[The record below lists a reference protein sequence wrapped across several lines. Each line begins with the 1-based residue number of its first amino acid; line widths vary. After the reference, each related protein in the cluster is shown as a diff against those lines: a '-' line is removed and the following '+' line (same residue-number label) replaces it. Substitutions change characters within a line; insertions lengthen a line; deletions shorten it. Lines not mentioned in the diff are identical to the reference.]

1 MTIRRQAHISIP
13 AGPRLAVP
21 MGAFVLALSIAAA
34 SCSSAAA
41 SRAGSPGL
49 DAIHHIVVIDLEGW
63 SFDSLYGHA
72 PGADGLTGAGRTTQ
86 VEATGVPYGRLPQP
100 IGTTSGSGRV
110 TPDARFPAD
119 LPNGPFNIAT
129 YAPPTDTIGAIA
141 SSFYQEQAGIDGGK
155 MDRFVAGG
163 GAGALPLGGYDATA
177 LPLGE
182 LAGEYTLADG
192 FFHAAFG
199 GSMLNDFWLIS
210 AATPRWADAPASM
223 RAVLG
228 ANGRVIK
235 DGAVTPD
242 GFLVNTAYPASGPH
256 PTGLVPGTGLVP
268 PLQTATIGDRLSAK
282 GISWAWYA
290 GGWSDARAG
299 RPAPSFRFDDQPFA
313 YFANYADG
321 TPGQAAHLKDEA
333 DLGSAIRTNTLPAVS
348 FYQPVG
354 ADSEQ
359 PGSASLADGER
370 HTAALIRSLMAS
382 KAWASTAVIV
392 TYSDNGGHWDHVP
405 PPLIDTFGPG
415 TRVPTIVIS
424 PFAKRGYVDH
434 TTYDTTSILAL
445 IEHRFHLVPLGPRD
459 ASAADLTNAFT
470 LGGQG

>member
-1 MTIRRQAHISIP
+1 
-13 AGPRLAVP
+13 

-34 SCSSAAA
+34 ACGSAAA
-41 SRAGSPGL
+41 SRAGSTGI
-49 DAIHHIVVIDLEGW
+49 DDIHHIVVIDLEGW

-86 VEATGVPYGRLPQP
+86 LEASGVPYARLPQP
-100 IGTTSGSGRV
+100 LDTTRRFGPV
-110 TPDARFPAD
+110 TPDPRFPNG
-119 LPNGPFNIAT
+119 LPNRPFNLAT
-129 YAPPTDTIGAIA
+129 YAPTTERIGTVA
-141 SSFYQEQAGIDGGK
+141 SSFYQEQAAIDGGR
-155 MDRFVAGG
+155 MDRFVAVG
-163 GAGALPLGGYDATA
+163 GAGALAVGGYDASS

-182 LAGEYTLADG
+182 LASEYTLADD

-199 GSMLNDFWLIS
+199 GSMLNDFWLVS
-210 AATPRWADAPASM
+210 AATPRWTDAPASM

-228 ANGRVIK
+228 ANGGVIK

-256 PTGLVPGTGLVP
+256 PTGLVPGTRLVP

-290 GGWSDARAG
+290 GGWSDALAAH
-299 RPAPSFRFDDQPFA
+299 PAPSFRFDDQPFA

-321 TPGQAAHLKDEA
+321 TRGQAVHLKDEA
-333 DLGSAIRTNTLPAVS
+333 DLASAIRTNSLPAVS
-348 FYQPVG
+348 FYQPIG
-354 ADSEQ
+354 AGSEQ
-359 PGSASLADGER
+359 PGYASLADGEG
-370 HTAALIRSLMAS
+370 HSADLIRSLMAS
-382 KAWASTAVIV
+382 KAWASTAIIV
-392 TYSDNGGHWDHVP
+392 TYGDNGGHWDHVP

-459 ASAADLTNAFT
+459 AAAADLTNAF
-470 LGGQG
+470 LPVAQR